1 MVKLIIGVK
10 GTGKTKTLIEMVH
23 TALDHSKGKVVCIEK
38 SNKLRYDINY
48 RCRLVEADE
57 YMVASDHDITD
68 LFIDSA
74 LKIAQDDMPA
84 FEKLVKELDV
94 LSAKYTFNCVITASC
109 AVEDCPNAL
118 KSYTLSKKLYE
129 GPDRDGRVLL
139 LCGKRDLS
147 A

>member
-57 YMVASDHDITD
+57 YMVDDAQSLYGFVAGMVASDHDITD

-109 AVEDCPNAL
+109 AVEDCPNSL
-118 KSYTLSKKLYE
+118 KSYT
-129 GPDRDGRVLL
+129 
-139 LCGKRDLS
+139 
-147 A
+147 

>member
-10 GTGKTKTLIEMVH
+10 GTGKTKALIEMVH

-57 YMVASDHDITD
+57 YMVDDAQSLYGFVAGMIASDHDITD

-74 LKIAQDDMPA
+74 LKIANEDMPA

-94 LSAKYTFNCVITASC
+94 LSAKYTFNCIITASC
-109 AVEDCPNAL
+109 AVEACPDSL
-118 KSYTLSKKLYE
+118 KSYT
-129 GPDRDGRVLL
+129 
-139 LCGKRDLS
+139 
-147 A
+147 

>member
-57 YMVASDHDITD
+57 YFVDDAQSLYGFVAGMVASDHMD
-68 LFIDSA
+68 
-74 LKIAQDDMPA
+74 A
-84 FEKLVKELDV
+84 FVKLIKELDV
-94 LSAKYTFNCVITASC
+94 LSAKHTFNCVVTASY
-109 AVEDCPNAL
+109 AVENCPDTL
-118 KSYTLSKKLYE
+118 KDYI
-129 GPDRDGRVLL
+129 
-139 LCGKRDLS
+139 
-147 A
+147 